1 MVVRPRV
8 DDSEPR
14 VASAPGRRPP
24 AWLDRP
30 RAASAVQNVPVRVLG
45 HDLSVE
51 IWSPGEGELPLLV
64 AHDGP
69 EYDSLAALTRYA
81 GAIIERGAVP
91 PFRVALLPP
100 GERDE
105 WYSASAAYGRA
116 LVARIVPALRAE
128 VAVLGRPVGMGAS
141 LGAVAMLQA
150 QRRWPGVFAGLFLQ
164 SGSFFYS
171 RFDHH
176 ESAFPHYGRIVRF
189 VRGVLRASSHP
200 DPVPVVMTC
209 GIEEENVH
217 NNRLMVSALAAQ
229 GYPACLRELPGLHNY
244 PDWHDALHPHLT
256 DLLSGL
262 WSPR

>member
-1 MVVRPRV
+1 MLVRPRI
-8 DDSEPR
+8 DDPEPPL
-14 VASAPGRRPP
+14 VPAPEHRSP

-30 RAASAVQNVPVRVLG
+30 RAPSEVQDVGVRVLG
-45 HDLSVE
+45 IDLTVG

-69 EYDSLAALTRYA
+69 EYESLAQLTRYA

-116 LVARIVPALRAE
+116 LVSRIVPALRDE
-128 VAVLGRPVGMGAS
+128 VAVLGRPVGVGAS

-150 QRRWPGVFAGLFLQ
+150 QRRWPGTFAGLFLQ

-176 ESAFPHYGRIVRF
+176 ESAFPRYGRIVRF

-200 DPVPVVMTC
+200 DSVPVVMTC
-209 GIEEENVH
+209 GTEEENVH

-229 GYPACLRELPGLHNY
+229 GYPACLHELPGLHNY
-244 PDWHDALHPHLT
+244 PDWRDALHPHLT
-256 DLLSGL
+256 ELLSTL
-262 WSPR
+262 WSTR

>member
-1 MVVRPRV
+1 MVVRPRFE
-8 DDSEPR
+8 DSEPL
-14 VASAPGRRPP
+14 VVSAPEHRPP
-24 AWLDRP
+24 AWLHEPGGRGV
-30 RAASAVQNVPVRVLG
+30 VQYVGVRVLG
-45 HDLSVE
+45 RDMSVG
-51 IWSPGEGELPLLV
+51 IWSPGGGRLPLLV

-81 GAIIERGAVP
+81 GAMIERGALS

-116 LVARIVPALRAE
+116 LASQIVPALRDQ
-128 VAVLGRPVGMGAS
+128 VAVTGRPVGMGAS

-150 QRRWPGVFAGLFLQ
+150 QRRWPGVFGGLFLQ

-176 ESAFPHYGRIVRF
+176 ESAFPRYGRIVRF
-189 VRGVLRASSHP
+189 VRGVLRASTHS

-209 GIEEENVH
+209 GTDEENVH
-217 NNRLMVSALAAQ
+217 NNRLMVSALAAH
-229 GYPACLRELPGLHNY
+229 GYPACLHELPGLHNY
-244 PDWHDALHPHLT
+244 PNWRDALHPHLT
-256 DLLSGL
+256 ELLSGL
-262 WSPR
+262 WPAR